1 MPPCHTWPISEQKL
15 LERATASISNLALY
29 VHFATSEWF
38 CMIKVVRLWLHLDW
52 DLSSIFLPFPD
63 RLGVLMLLTSLPLSI
78 CQSVDL
84 IERHHP
90 SRRRK
95 GSRAETSFYPLS
107 INLDSFPRLQPFLCH
122 FLAQTRPPPCWK

>member
-1 MPPCHTWPISEQKL
+1 
-15 LERATASISNLALY
+15 
-29 VHFATSEWF
+29 
-38 CMIKVVRLWLHLDW
+38 
-52 DLSSIFLPFPD
+52 
-63 RLGVLMLLTSLPLSI
+63 MLLTSLPRSI

-107 INLDSFPRLQPFLCH
+107 MNFGSLPRLQPFSLPFSRPSVGNKIIYLKEVCSEITPLLFTGKL
-122 FLAQTRPPPCWK
+122 FLRSPKSKSRNGLKMRIRRIQFG